1 MQAASFLP
9 AFFRWA
15 AVLACM
21 AAALVSNYW
30 LDALLAQRPFCRRD
44 LAIQCGLMAVEP
56 VLARIGGMHMT
67 VNAAG
72 MVVLSGLIAGW
83 AFQQRGVAWVR
94 LTLKLIASLVALELI
109 CASLILPFVSWGLLP
124 TDSISIQTLSDFLN
138 PDKCLCMFGF
148 GTASHVLAAGLVKAW
163 RWLRQLTR
171 RHGRAWLYIK
181 VYIRMLALLV
191 LGGGAMYTAATFW
204 GTQLYAGQDFMARNA
219 RYLPQ
224 VLLSAGLLLVA
235 VSYFTQDIRYIDQ
248 LRHNETLEKQQAIS
262 HSLLKN
268 LRYFRHNMINM
279 LYGLEGVILK
289 GDTSELRAYYQD
301 MAHRCALVNNENI
314 LALERVNDPAVSAVL
329 LRAVDRAREKE
340 MPFFLY
346 VQQGIGAA
354 RGLRS
359 SDTCQ
364 ILGVLLDNAL
374 EAAAQSA
381 EPSVRV
387 EMRTVDGMLE
397 ILVCNTYAGRVDPAL
412 LSQGGHSTKEGHMGQ
427 GLASCYDILSRKK
440 GAFLNFD
447 VSGQYVRAQLLI
459 RMKYKETNR

>member
-1 MQAASFLP
+1 MQAAGFFT
-9 AFFRWA
+9 AFFRWT
-15 AVLACM
+15 AVLISM
-21 AAALVSNYW
+21 VAALVSNYR
-30 LDALLAQRPFCRRD
+30 LDALLARRPFCRRD
-44 LAIQCGLMAVEP
+44 MVIQCGLMAVEP

-67 VNAAG
+67 VNVVG

-83 AFQQRGVAWVR
+83 AFQQRGMAWVR
-94 LTLKLIASLVALELI
+94 LTLKLIASLVALELV

-124 TDSISIQTLSDFLN
+124 TDSIAIQTLKDFLN

-148 GTASHVLAAGLVKAW
+148 GTVSHVLAAGVVKAW
-163 RWLRQLTR
+163 RWIRERIR
-171 RHGRAWLYIK
+171 RHGRAWLYVK
-181 VYIRMLALLV
+181 VYIRMLALLL
-191 LGGGAMYTAATFW
+191 LGSGAMYMAAAFW
-204 GTQLYAGQDFMARNA
+204 GTQLYAGEDFMARNA

-279 LYGLEGVILK
+279 LYGLEGVMLK
-289 GDTSELRAYYQD
+289 GDTSELQAYYQD

-329 LRAVDRAREKE
+329 LRAVDGTRERE
-340 MPFFLY
+340 IPVLLY
-346 VQQGIGAA
+346 VQQGIGTA
-354 RGLRS
+354 RGLS
-359 SDTCQ
+359 GSDTCQ

-381 EPSVRV
+381 EPFVGV

-397 ILVCNTYAGRVDPAL
+397 ILVRNTYAGQVDGAL
-412 LSQGGHSTKEGHMGQ
+412 LSQGGRSTKQGHMGQ
-427 GLASCYDILSRKK
+427 GLTSCYDILSRKS

-447 VSGQYVRAQLLI
+447 VTGQYVRAQLLI
-459 RMKYKETNR
+459 KMK

>member
-1 MQAASFLP
+1 MQAAAFLT

-15 AVLACM
+15 AVLICL
-21 AAALVSNYW
+21 AATLVSNYW

-44 LAIQCGLMAVEP
+44 LVIQCGLMAVEP

-67 VNAAG
+67 VNVAG
-72 MVVLSGLIAGW
+72 MVILSGLIAGW
-83 AFQQRGVAWVR
+83 AFQQRGLAWVR
-94 LTLKLIASLVALELI
+94 LTLKLMASLVVLELI
-109 CASLILPFVSWGLLP
+109 CASLILPFVSWGLLS

-148 GTASHVLAAGLVKAW
+148 GTVSHVLAVGLVKAW
-163 RWLRQLTR
+163 RWLRRLTI
-171 RHGRAWLYIK
+171 RHGRAWLYMK

-219 RYLPQ
+219 HYLPQ

-289 GDTSELRAYYQD
+289 GDTRELQAYYQD

-340 MPFFLY
+340 IPFSLY
-346 VQQGIGAA
+346 VQQGIGVA

-374 EAAAQSA
+374 EAADQSA